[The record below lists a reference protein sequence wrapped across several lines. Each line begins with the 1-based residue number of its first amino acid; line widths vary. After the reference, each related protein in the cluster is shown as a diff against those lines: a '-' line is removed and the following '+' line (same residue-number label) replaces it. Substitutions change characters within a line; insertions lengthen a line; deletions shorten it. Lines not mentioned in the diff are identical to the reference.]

1 MEKHSKR
8 INAIIINTYL
18 AKSKVKLGKGKN
30 VWETDAARSDFEKFF
45 SRYGRKAEMKKQLTA
60 FLNKGSAK
68 VIRKIMVK
76 NVFDVLLKKQK
87 KKEDL

>member
-1 MEKHSKR
+1 
-8 INAIIINTYL
+8 
-18 AKSKVKLGKGKN
+18 
-30 VWETDAARSDFEKFF
+30 
-45 SRYGRKAEMKKQLTA
+45 MKKQLTA
-60 FLNKGSAK
+60 FLNKGGAK